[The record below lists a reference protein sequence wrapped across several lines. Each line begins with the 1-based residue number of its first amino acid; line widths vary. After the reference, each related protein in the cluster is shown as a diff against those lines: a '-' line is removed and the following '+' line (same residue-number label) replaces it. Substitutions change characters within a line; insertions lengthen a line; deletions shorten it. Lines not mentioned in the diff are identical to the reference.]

1 MEGSDALIIITEW
14 NQFRSLDLNR
24 VKELLRQPYF
34 CDLRNIY
41 KKKDMESRGFKYFG
55 MGQ

>member
-1 MEGSDALIIITEW
+1 MEGNDALIIITEW

-34 CDLRNIY
+34 FDLRNIY